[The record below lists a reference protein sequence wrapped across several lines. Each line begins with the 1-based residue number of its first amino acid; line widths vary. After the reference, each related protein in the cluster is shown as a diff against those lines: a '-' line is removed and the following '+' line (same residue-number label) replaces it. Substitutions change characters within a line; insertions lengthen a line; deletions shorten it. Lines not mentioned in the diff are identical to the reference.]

1 MIESFFPRGMAHYL
15 IGGMLIGG
23 GVGLLFVLR
32 GLIGGTSTFFT
43 STLSYVVESPFF
55 QQARFV
61 GTRAWRAVYAL
72 GLVLGAALY
81 LAVYG
86 EPFQTGVAAWRLLL
100 GGVLIGFG
108 ARLSNG
114 CTAGHG
120 ICGLA
125 SLQWPSLLAVL
136 TFLATAI
143 GMAHLV
149 QWAGGMP

>member
-1 MIESFFPRGMAHYL
+1 MAHYL
-15 IGGMLIGG
+15 TGGLLIGG
-23 GVGLLFVLR
+23 GVGVLFMLR

-43 STLSYVVESPFF
+43 STLSYVVDRPFF

-61 GTRAWRAVYAL
+61 GSRAWRAVYAL
-72 GLVLGAALY
+72 GLVLGAAAYFL
-81 LAVYG
+81 LYG
-86 EPFQTGVAAWRLLL
+86 EPFQTEVAPWRLML

-143 GMAHLV
+143 GMAHV
-149 QWAGGMP
+149 VHWAGGVP